1 MLSDLLPAL
10 FPTLLRGFT
19 DNVEK
24 VREKSAELVN
34 DLLARSTDPPS
45 LLPSLM
51 PALKATCGVVPV
63 EEPSEEIRLGLVN
76 LTNAA
81 IVASGAMCEPF
92 AEEIAAIVHASMRD
106 QFHDVK
112 KAACAVA
119 GALVSS
125 GASHAALTRHAPKM
139 VNAILPDLQH
149 RHSQV
154 RTACLVAVD
163 ALFDLV
169 SCEEV
174 SETLAPGVRT
184 LCSDRTPSVRSA
196 FHVACARWISF
207 VPGVQVRADEKDGD
221 GGVIDD
227 VNGDEVLAM
236 EVDPATLPEGC
247 GLPHARSLLP
257 FLLAGVA
264 DPVEANGVKA
274 LALVEA
280 VGAAN
285 DAALGVSERETTGR
299 RMRRV
304 HQRRRRRCRR
314 RSRGGRPR
322 RPGGSCARCSRRSRA
337 GRWRTCVS
345 GRAARGTPAPGSSGR
360 YSSSRSR
367 RRRSISGT

>member
-1 MLSDLLPAL
+1 MAANTPAVDHLLASLQRDLNSVTDADRSLRRRAFDSLRKRLLDGPDAPDPAVLSDLLPAL

-139 VNAILPDLQH
+139 VNAI
-149 RHSQV
+149 
-154 RTACLVAVD
+154 
-163 ALFDLV
+163 
-169 SCEEV
+169 
-174 SETLAPGVRT
+174 
-184 LCSDRTPSVRSA
+184 DRKSV
-196 FHVACARWISF
+196 V
-207 VPGVQVRADEKDGD
+207 
-221 GGVIDD
+221 
-227 VNGDEVLAM
+227 
-236 EVDPATLPEGC
+236 
-247 GLPHARSLLP
+247 
-257 FLLAGVA
+257 
-264 DPVEANGVKA
+264 
-274 LALVEA
+274 
-280 VGAAN
+280 
-285 DAALGVSERETTGR
+285 
-299 RMRRV
+299 
-304 HQRRRRRCRR
+304 
-314 RSRGGRPR
+314 
-322 RPGGSCARCSRRSRA
+322 
-337 GRWRTCVS
+337 
-345 GRAARGTPAPGSSGR
+345 
-360 YSSSRSR
+360 
-367 RRRSISGT
+367 